1 MDGLGHVWGM
11 QVVVV
16 RNILHYYYHIT
27 KTKGIK
33 ITSEILSTPPKGT
46 SSECKSW
53 SQYWDGVSSSRWFD
67 SKWRRTVTNWWSLDQ
82 QKYRLQFNQFVIINA
97 FLSLCTLSPCTKDF
111 FINLF
116 THYIYCSCGLVELE
130 RLPQCTMILLYGMF
144 EPLCNIVLDL
154 LSDND
159 LPESWESWAVP
170 LAWFWKCWAD
180 LSPGISWRLCR
191 WELSDPW

>member
-16 RNILHYYYHIT
+16 GNILHYYHIT
-27 KTKGIK
+27 KTKCIK
-33 ITSEILSTPPKGT
+33 ITSEVLSINASLLHQKEQVLNVNPDLSIEMESQPPLL
-46 SSECKSW
+46 
-53 SQYWDGVSSSRWFD
+53 SSSRWFD
-67 SKWRRTVTNWWSLDQ
+67 SKWRRTVTIWWSLDQ
-82 QKYRLQFNQFVIINA
+82 QKYRLQFNQFVIINV

-111 FINLF
+111 FIYLS
-116 THYIYCSCGLVELE
+116 TRYINCSCGLVELD
-130 RLPQCTMILLYGMF
+130 RLPQCTMILIYGMF

-170 LAWFWKCWAD
+170 LAWF
-180 LSPGISWRLCR
+180 
-191 WELSDPW
+191 